1 MSHEHEEKKIVIIG
15 AGPTGLGAAYR
26 LKAVVLTSD
35 RPARRGEHQRVNKKR
50 RHQVILELV
59 AAQPVASQEE
69 LRQLLDDRGFAVTQS
84 TLSRDLRELR
94 LARIPTQHGAR
105 YASPDALAEDHRTAL
120 EDVLPQFYESSDGV
134 GELLV
139 LKTIPGGAQPIAEA
153 IDAQGYPDVLGTIAG
168 ENTIL
173 VICRSNVARDRL
185 ERRFERVARTGH
197 SVEESRGRR

>member
-1 MSHEHEEKKIVIIG
+1 M
-15 AGPTGLGAAYR
+15 
-26 LKAVVLTSD
+26 
-35 RPARRGEHQRVNKKR
+35 NKKR
-50 RHQVILELV
+50 RQQVILELV

-94 LARIPTQHGAR
+94 LARIPSPKGAR
-105 YASPDALAEDHRTAL
+105 YASPAALGDDHHTAL
-120 EDVLPQFYESSDGV
+120 EDVFPQFYASSDGV

-153 IDAQGYPDVLGTIAG
+153 IDAQSYPDVLGTIAG

-173 VICRSNVARDRL
+173 VICRGDQDAVANTRQL
-185 ERRFERVARTGH
+185 EQWVKGT
-197 SVEESRGRR
+197 

>member
-1 MSHEHEEKKIVIIG
+1 
-15 AGPTGLGAAYR
+15 
-26 LKAVVLTSD
+26 
-35 RPARRGEHQRVNKKR
+35 VNKKR

-185 ERRFERVARTGH
+185 ERRFERVARTGN